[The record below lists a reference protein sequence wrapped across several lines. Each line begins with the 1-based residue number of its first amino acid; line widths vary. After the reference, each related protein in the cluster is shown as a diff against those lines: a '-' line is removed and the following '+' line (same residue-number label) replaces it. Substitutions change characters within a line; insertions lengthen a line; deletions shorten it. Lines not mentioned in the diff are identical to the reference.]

1 MNKFQQ
7 HQKTKTAEQR
17 YRDALEEEL
26 GSIKILGS
34 PDIESVPVNLLDA
47 FVSVD
52 LSETWRS
59 ESRFQSEKMKQPG
72 ADEKH
77 TNPENVLKRAFKNY
91 RLLLL
96 IGDPGSGKTTLMKY
110 YAISCLHDQEYEK
123 FGFKE
128 RVLPLYFPLREL
140 EPKDA
145 VPDSL
150 PANLARW
157 AKRHVLDISAK
168 EFYNWLHERP
178 TLVLLDG
185 LDEISDLGQRKRV
198 CEWIDNTCAGLKKAR
213 FVVTSRWTG
222 YRKVDGIELGC
233 DHMRADVRDF
243 SREQQ
248 EDFLTKWFR
257 AVFQRNF
264 TGDGEPTKEWLARQA
279 QRADEKVKTV
289 IDFLKDEKNKS
300 LRQLASVPM
309 LLQIMAIL
317 WQERDILP
325 QSRSELYNASLNYLL
340 DFRDKRRNLLPVLDA
355 DKARRVLSPT
365 ALWMQHTLQKDEATK
380 QEMHKQMQPI
390 LKTFDEQPDAEFF
403 CNNLVN
409 RAGLLAE
416 YGETDYIFRHKSFRE
431 YLAGVQISKE
441 DKKQEWLKRLVSYF
455 GDDWWEEPL
464 RFFISEADAEMFDSF
479 MANLFQS
486 RVSEELD
493 QKQQNLLQTLVREA
507 PQKKI
512 DALSKKLRDT
522 KTTGGQQRY
531 ILECL
536 KTINTPEALAEVKLF
551 ADKNAGDAAS
561 LSFAQEITPESA
573 RAKFNVPP
581 PKVFVSSPKP
591 YRNHYEGQAE
601 YIPIPGG
608 EFRYSVSKEIEAVP
622 LAYFAKYPVTNK
634 RYRGFI
640 SYLENRA
647 SEATKILAFDRF
659 AKKMLEFSNTI
670 PDYQKYIGN
679 DPKTWAKKLSSE
691 EDANKRFNQDEQ
703 PVVGISW
710 FAARAYCFWLSCLQA
725 AQAGD
730 PKLQDL
736 DKFVEIYR
744 LPTEL
749 EWEWAAAGREPDG
762 SLREYPWPGNKGKEP
777 NEKLA
782 NYDQHVDATTPVG
795 RYPDGATPEGLMDMA
810 GNVWEWMENWSSD

>member
-1 MNKFQQ
+1 M
-7 HQKTKTAEQR
+7 
-17 YRDALEEEL
+17 
-26 GSIKILGS
+26 
-34 PDIESVPVNLLDA
+34 
-47 FVSVD
+47 
-52 LSETWRS
+52 
-59 ESRFQSEKMKQPG
+59 
-72 ADEKH
+72 
-77 TNPENVLKRAFKNY
+77 
-91 RLLLL
+91 
-96 IGDPGSGKTTLMKY
+96 
-110 YAISCLHDQEYEK
+110 
-123 FGFKE
+123 
-128 RVLPLYFPLREL
+128 
-140 EPKDA
+140 
-145 VPDSL
+145 
-150 PANLARW
+150 
-157 AKRHVLDISAK
+157 
-168 EFYNWLHERP
+168 
-178 TLVLLDG
+178 
-185 LDEISDLGQRKRV
+185 DEISDLGQRKRV

-222 YRKVDGIELGC
+222 YQKVDGIELGF

-243 SREQQ
+243 SRAQQ

-264 TGDGEPTKEWLARQA
+264 RGDGEPSQEWLGRQA
-279 QRADEKVKTV
+279 QRAQEKVKTV
-289 IDFLKDEKNKS
+289 IDFLQDDKNKS
-300 LRQLASVPM
+300 LRSLAAVPM

-325 QSRSELYNASLNYLL
+325 QSRTELYNASLNYLL

-365 ALWMQHTLQKDEATK
+365 ALWMQHTLQKDEAPK
-380 QEMHKQMQPI
+380 QEMHQQMQPI
-390 LKTFDEQPDAEFF
+390 LKTFDEQPEAEDF
-403 CNNLVN
+403 CKNLVD

-431 YLAGVQISKE
+431 YLAGVQITKE
-441 DKKQEWLKRLVSYF
+441 DKKQVWLKRLVSHF

-486 RVSEELD
+486 KVSEELD

-512 DALSKKLRDT
+512 DALGKKLHST
-522 KTTGGQQRY
+522 KTTDEQHWY

-536 KTINTPEALAEVKLF
+536 KTINTPEALDQVKKF
-551 ADKNAGDAAS
+551 IKQAGDAAS
-561 LSFAQEITPESA
+561 RSFAQEITLEPA

-581 PKVFVSSPKP
+581 QKVFVSSPKP

-622 LAYFAKYPVTNK
+622 LTYFAKYPVTNK

-640 SYLENRA
+640 SYLENQA

-679 DPKTWAKKLSSE
+679 DPKTWAKKLSSA
-691 EDANKRFNQDEQ
+691 EDANKRFNQDDQ
-703 PVVGISW
+703 PVVSISW

-725 AQAGD
+725 AQEGD
-730 PKLQDL
+730 SKLQDL
-736 DKFVEIYR
+736 DRISGIYR
-744 LPTEL
+744 LPTEP

-762 SLREYPWPGNKGKEP
+762 LLREYPWPEKNGKEP
-777 NEKLA
+777 SEKLA
-782 NYDQHVDATTPVG
+782 NYGSNVDATTPVG
-795 RYPDGATPEGLMDMA
+795 RYPDGATPERLMDMA
-810 GNVWEWMENWSSD
+810 GNVWEWMENWKTYRALRGGSWDAFAENLRCSGRLNDNPVNRYNSFGFRVVRPQSKI